1 MHVAKEANG
10 KGALFGGDVI
20 AVNMDRASVTF
31 MYSYPNYI
39 PLSASSVR
47 HIAETIAPWRFD
59 KIFGAFVRRNIMKE
73 GRAVFERS
81 VARYLEAIGA

>member
-1 MHVAKEANG
+1 
-10 KGALFGGDVI
+10 
-20 AVNMDRASVTF
+20 MDRASVTF